1 MVFWAAGLEMMLVAG
16 VSRRMLPL
24 LERHMRDADC
34 VGGVPPG
41 ACVLVAQSEQDG
53 GVGGT
58 EGSDTGRKFITVL
71 FGGARSMR
79 PDCDGRGR
87 ERCSPSVG
95 IPAGLP
101 VRTAVSIEARNG
113 GQQCPPHA
121 HPSFMISGYGRG
133 GGGSR

>member
-1 MVFWAAGLEMMLVAG
+1 MVFWVAGLEMMLVVG

-41 ACVLVAQSEQDG
+41 TCVLVAQSEQDG
-53 GVGGT
+53 GIGGT

-71 FGGARSMR
+71 FGGARSLR
-79 PDCDGRGR
+79 PDCDRSVQ
-87 ERCSPSVG
+87 ERCSPSV
-95 IPAGLP
+95 GLP

-121 HPSFMISGYGRG
+121 HPSFMISGCGRG

>member
-58 EGSDTGRKFITVL
+58 EGSDTGRKSITVL

-79 PDCDGRGR
+79 PDCDRRVR

-95 IPAGLP
+95 IPVQSPSPDGCFYRGAKW
-101 VRTAVSIEARNG
+101 RTAVSAPRSSVFHD
-113 GQQCPPHA
+113 Q
-121 HPSFMISGYGRG
+121 RLW
-133 GGGSR
+133 SRRRR